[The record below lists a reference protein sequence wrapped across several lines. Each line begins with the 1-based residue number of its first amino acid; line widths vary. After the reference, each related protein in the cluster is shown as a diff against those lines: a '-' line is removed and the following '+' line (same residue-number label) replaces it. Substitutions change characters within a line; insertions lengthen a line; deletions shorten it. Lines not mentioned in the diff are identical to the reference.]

1 MSDRRTL
8 KVTPLNDLEVA
19 LTRDFH
25 APRQLVF
32 DALTKPELIRQWLG
46 IHGSWQWVV
55 CDVDLRVGGTY
66 RYLWRNAK
74 GKEMGMGGRFVEIV
88 APERLVN
95 TELFDDPWYE
105 GEGLATAV
113 LTERDGW
120 TTLTTRTRVFCPD
133 RATRRRMLPYWTII
147 RPASGFIRGRMLRQV
162 KRRAEGAPA
171 PA

>member
-1 MSDRRTL
+1 L

-120 TTLTTRTRVFCPD
+120 TTLTTTMRAQSKQAMETVLRSGMTTGVTAAYD
-133 RATRRRMLPYWTII
+133 KMDDLLAVLTSSGATR
-147 RPASGFIRGRMLRQV
+147 
-162 KRRAEGAPA
+162 
-171 PA
+171 